1 MIDLHLHLDGSLS
14 VKTVRLL
21 AQKQNIALP
30 ESDTELKKLLSVS
43 PSCRNLN
50 EYLEKFDLPLSLLQN
65 YEALKTAAYR
75 LAEELKEAGVLY
87 AEIRFAPQLHTRQGL
102 SMNDAVIA
110 VRDGLRQSSFSS
122 NVILCCMRMKDNL
135 EENLETV
142 RLAHQYKM
150 AVDLAGAE
158 SLYATESFFEVFSL
172 AKELG
177 VPFTIHAGEADG
189 AASMK
194 SAVSFGAVR
203 IGHGVRSVEDN
214 MLLAE
219 LREKKIVLELCP
231 TSNLNTKVVDNLKEY
246 PLRTLLDAGVRV
258 TINTD
263 NLTVSDT
270 NLKKEWQ
277 QMISL
282 FSLSEEEV
290 KKMHLYAVDA
300 SFADEDVKNSLRNQI
315 LKADIYKIL
324 KG

>member
-14 VKTVRLL
+14 VKTIRLL
-21 AQKQNIALP
+21 AQKQNIELP
-30 ESDTELKKLLSVS
+30 ACDTELKNRLSVL
-43 PSCRNLN
+43 PSCRDLN
-50 EYLEKFDLPLSLLQN
+50 EYLEKFELPLSLLQN
-65 YEALKTAAYR
+65 KEALKIAAYR

-102 SMNDAVIA
+102 SMEEAVIA
-110 VRDGLRQSSFSS
+110 VREGLRQSDFPSS
-122 NVILCCMRMKDNL
+122 IILCCMRMKDNV
-135 EENLETV
+135 EENIKTV

-158 SLYATESFFEVFSL
+158 SLHATESFFEVFSL
-172 AKELG
+172 AKALG
-177 VPFTIHAGEADG
+177 VPFTMHAGEADG
-189 AASMK
+189 AKSVK

-219 LREKKIVLELCP
+219 LCEKKIVLELCP
-231 TSNLNTKVVDNLKEY
+231 TSNLNTKVVESLKEY
-246 PLRTLLDAGVRV
+246 PLRTLLDAGVCV

-290 KKMHLYAVDA
+290 KRMHLYAIEA
-300 SFADEDVKNSLRNQI
+300 AFADEDMKNSLRNQI

>member
-14 VKTVRLL
+14 METVRLL
-21 AQKQNIALP
+21 ARMQNMALP
-30 ESDTELKKLLSVS
+30 ESDAELKKLLSVS

-50 EYLEKFDLPLSLLQN
+50 EYLEKFALPLSLLQN
-65 YEALKTAAYR
+65 KEALKTAAYR

-87 AEIRFAPQLHTRQGL
+87 AEIRFAPQLHTRQGM
-102 SMNDAVIA
+102 SMDDAVVA
-110 VRDGLRQSSFSS
+110 VKEGLMQSSFSS
-122 NVILCCMRMKDNL
+122 HVILCCMRMKDNK

-142 RLAHQYKM
+142 RLAHEHAM

-158 SLYATESFFEVFSL
+158 GLYKTESFFDVFSL
-172 AKELG
+172 ANRLG

-189 AASMK
+189 AK
-194 SAVSFGAVR
+194 SVKNAVSFGAMR
-203 IGHGVRSVEDN
+203 IGHGVRSVEDE

-219 LREKKIVLELCP
+219 LCEKEIVLELCP
-231 TSNLNTKVVDNLKEY
+231 TSNLNTKVVESLREY
-246 PLRTLLDAGVRV
+246 PLRTLLDAGVHV

-270 NLKKEWQ
+270 HLKKEWQ

-290 KKMHLYAVDA
+290 KKMLFYAIEA
-300 SFADEDVKNSLRNQI
+300 SFAEEHVKNSLRNQI
-315 LKADIYKIL
+315 LKADIYKML

>member
-14 VKTVRLL
+14 TETVRLL
-21 AQKQNIALP
+21 ARMQNIALP
-30 ESDTELKKLLSVS
+30 ESDAELKKLLSVS

-50 EYLEKFDLPLSLLQN
+50 EYLEKFELPLSLLQN
-65 YEALKTAAYR
+65 KEALKTAAYR
-75 LAEELKEAGVLY
+75 LAEEQKKAGILY
-87 AEIRFAPQLHTRQGL
+87 AEIRFAPQLHTRQGM
-102 SMNDAVIA
+102 SMNDAVVA
-110 VRDGLRQSSFSS
+110 VKEGLMQSSFSS
-122 NVILCCMRMKDNL
+122 RVILCCMRMKDNR

-142 RLAHQYKM
+142 RLAHQYAM

-158 SLYATESFFEVFSL
+158 SLYATESFFDVFSL

-189 AASMK
+189 AK
-194 SAVSFGAVR
+194 SVKKAVSFGAVR
-203 IGHGVRSVEDN
+203 IGHGVRAVEDK

-219 LREKKIVLELCP
+219 LCEKKIVLELCP
-231 TSNLNTKVVDNLKEY
+231 TSNLNTRVVDSLQEY
-246 PLRTLLDAGVRV
+246 PLKKLLDAGVRI

-282 FSLSEEEV
+282 FSLSEEDV
-290 KKMHLYAVDA
+290 KRMHFYAIDA
-300 SFADEDVKNSLRNQI
+300 SFADENVKNSLRNQI